1 MMGSRFDE
9 NCNLNRKAL
18 MIEKAHRL
26 GETRA
31 KPQQLDEVVSPR
43 GGGASIETHLKAE
56 MERRRKLS

>member
-1 MMGSRFDE
+1 MMGTRFDE

-18 MIEKAHRL
+18 LIEKAHRL

-31 KPQQLDEVVSPR
+31 KPQQFDEASPR
-43 GGGASIETHLKAE
+43 GNGSIETHLKAE